1 MKGALIHVKPRFAR
15 RIDIPRGAPRR
26 IDMNRTRPRALIRIS
41 ATAALVAMLAA
52 ATSHGARAD
61 DSASLLKAMADYTAA
76 QKSITATF
84 DSDIEVITPE
94 LQKIQF
100 ASSGQLKMTRPDKL
114 RVKRTGGYA
123 DVDLV
128 YDGKTVSLYGNNAK
142 AYVQA
147 DAPSTIDQLV
157 DAIQA
162 KTGAAMPGIDL
173 LLSNSYDVLTS
184 DVIEGHHI
192 GQGVVDG
199 VECEHLAFRGHDTDW
214 QIWIQ
219 TGAQPIP
226 RKYVITSKTIA
237 GAPQYT
243 LRIKDWKT
251 DAIADADAFAF
262 RPPEGATKVS
272 LDSNVMIEFDEVPAG
287 TTAGAKK

>member
-1 MKGALIHVKPRFAR
+1 MK
-15 RIDIPRGAPRR
+15 
-26 IDMNRTRPRALIRIS
+26 RTGLRKL
-41 ATAALVAMLAA
+41 TTVTMAASSVAIFSSV
-52 ATSHGARAD
+52 TSLDARAD
-61 DSASLLKAMADYTAA
+61 DSVALLKAMADYTAA
-76 QKSITATF
+76 QKSISATF
-84 DSDIEVITPE
+84 DSDVEVITPE

-100 ASSGQLKMTRPDKL
+100 SSSGQLKLARPDKL
-114 RVKRTGGYA
+114 RVRRTGGYA

-128 YDGKTVSLYGNNAK
+128 YDGKTVSFYGNNAK

-147 DAPSTIDQLV
+147 DLPGTVDQLV
-157 DAIQA
+157 EAIQDR
-162 KTGAAMPGIDL
+162 TGAEISGTDL
-173 LLSNSYDVLTS
+173 LLSNAFDLLTS
-184 DVIEGHHI
+184 DVEVSEHV

-226 RKYVITSKTIA
+226 RKYVITSKTLA

-251 DAIADADAFAF
+251 DPITDSEAFAF
-262 RPPEGATKVS
+262 KAPQGATKVS
-272 LDSNVMIEFDEVPAG
+272 LDSDVMMEFDEIPPG
-287 TTAGAKK
+287 TAPGAKK

>member
-1 MKGALIHVKPRFAR
+1 MKEKYSGRLLPASA
-15 RIDIPRGAPRR
+15 A
-26 IDMNRTRPRALIRIS
+26 AIS
-41 ATAALVAMLAA
+41 LAVLAA
-52 ATSHGARAD
+52 ATIPGARAD
-61 DSASLLKAMADYTAA
+61 DAAALLKAMADYTVA

-84 DSDIEVITPE
+84 DSDVEVVTAE
-94 LQKIQF
+94 LEKIQF
-100 ASSGQLKMTRPDKL
+100 ASSGELKMMRPDKL
-114 RVKRTGGYA
+114 RIHRVGGYV

-147 DAPSTIDQLV
+147 DAPGSIDQLV
-157 DAIQA
+157 ETIQQ
-162 KTGAAMPGIDL
+162 KTGGALPGADL
-173 LLSNSYDVLTS
+173 LVANPFEHLTS
-184 DVIEGHHI
+184 DVVDGLHV

-219 TGAQPIP
+219 TGSQPIP
-226 RKYVITSKTIA
+226 RKYVITSKTIV

-243 LRIKDWKT
+243 LRIKSWKT
-251 DAIADADAFAF
+251 DAISDPDTFAF

-272 LDSNVMIEFDEVPAG
+272 FESEEMAEFDEIPPG
-287 TTAGAKK
+287 TATGAKTRSTH